1 MPVPI
6 AINGFGRIGRLL
18 VRALS
23 NHPEL
28 QLVHINE
35 HSGGIETA
43 AHLMQFDSVHGKWE
57 HEAKVQGD
65 ELSLNSQIIS
75 FSEFTNLSDAPWAQ
89 SEAEI
94 IVDCTGSFR
103 TLDTLSSYLELGM
116 SKVVV
121 AAPVHDPKALNIVM
135 GCNDDLYDPEV
146 FDIVTA
152 ASCTTNCIAPVVKVL
167 NEKIGIEKG
176 LITTIHD
183 PTNTQVVVDYPL
195 EDLRRSR
202 SALNS
207 LIPTST
213 GSATA
218 ITKIFPELS
227 GKLDGIA
234 VRVPVLNASLS
245 DCVFEVSQTI
255 SAREVNDLLEEAST
269 SSLSGILGF
278 EHRPLVSTDYVNDT
292 RSGVVDGPSTTV
304 IDGNLVKVLI
314 WYDNEYGY
322 VHRLAELTAKVA
334 SQLSNN

>member
-43 AHLMQFDSVHGKWE
+43 AHLMQVDSVHGKWE
-57 HEAKVQGD
+57 HEAKVQGV

-152 ASCTTNCIAPVVKVL
+152 ASCTTNCIAPVVK
-167 NEKIGIEKG
+167 
-176 LITTIHD
+176 
-183 PTNTQVVVDYPL
+183 
-195 EDLRRSR
+195 
-202 SALNS
+202 
-207 LIPTST
+207 
-213 GSATA
+213 
-218 ITKIFPELS
+218 
-227 GKLDGIA
+227 
-234 VRVPVLNASLS
+234 
-245 DCVFEVSQTI
+245 
-255 SAREVNDLLEEAST
+255 
-269 SSLSGILGF
+269 
-278 EHRPLVSTDYVNDT
+278 
-292 RSGVVDGPSTTV
+292 
-304 IDGNLVKVLI
+304 
-314 WYDNEYGY
+314 
-322 VHRLAELTAKVA
+322 
-334 SQLSNN
+334 

>member
-1 MPVPI
+1 
-6 AINGFGRIGRLL
+6 
-18 VRALS
+18 
-23 NHPEL
+23 
-28 QLVHINE
+28 
-35 HSGGIETA
+35 
-43 AHLMQFDSVHGKWE
+43 
-57 HEAKVQGD
+57 
-65 ELSLNSQIIS
+65 
-75 FSEFTNLSDAPWAQ
+75 
-89 SEAEI
+89 
-94 IVDCTGSFR
+94 
-103 TLDTLSSYLELGM
+103 
-116 SKVVV
+116 
-121 AAPVHDPKALNIVM
+121 M

-183 PTNTQVVVDYPL
+183 PTNTQVVVDYPM

>member
-1 MPVPI
+1 M
-6 AINGFGRIGRLL
+6 GRLL
-18 VRALS
+18 VRALTH
-23 NHPEL
+23 HPEL

-35 HSGGIETA
+35 HHGGVETA
-43 AHLMQFDSVHGKWE
+43 AHLMQFDSVHGKWK
-57 HEAKVQGD
+57 HEAKAQGAK
-65 ELSLNSQIIS
+65 LSLNGEIVT
-75 FSEFTNLSDAPWAQ
+75 FSEFTEPADVPWGET
-89 SEAEI
+89 EAEI
-94 IVDCTGSFR
+94 IVECTGAFR
-103 TLDTLSSYLELGM
+103 TMESLSTYITKGAK
-116 SKVVV
+116 KVVV
-121 AAPVHDPKALNIVM
+121 AAPVHDQKALNIVM
-135 GCNDDLYDPEV
+135 GCNEDLYDPEA
-146 FDIVTA
+146 FDVVTA

-167 NEKIGIEKG
+167 HEKIGIMKG

-227 GKLDGIA
+227 GKLDGLA
-234 VRVPVLNASLS
+234 VRVPVMNASLS
-245 DCVFEVSQTI
+245 DCVFEVADTVTVEKI
-255 SAREVNDLLEEAST
+255 NAILEEASAST
-269 SSLSGILGF
+269 LNGILGF
-278 EHRPLVSTDYVNDT
+278 EHRPLVSSDYVNDT
-292 RSGVVDGPSTTV
+292 RSGIVDGPSTTV

-334 SQLSNN
+334 SQLPSS

>member
-1 MPVPI
+1 M
-6 AINGFGRIGRLL
+6 GRLL
-18 VRALS
+18 VRSLTQ
-23 NHPEL
+23 HPEL
-28 QLVHINE
+28 ELVHINE
-35 HSGGIETA
+35 HSGGLAAA
-43 AHLMQFDSVHGKWE
+43 AHLTQFDSVHGRWE
-57 HEAKVQGD
+57 YEATVVGN
-65 ELSLNSQIIS
+65 ELSLNGQVIT
-75 FSEFTNLSDAPWAQ
+75 FSEFTEPSEVPWRETGAQ
-89 SEAEI
+89 I
-94 IVDCTGSFR
+94 IIDCTGSFR
-103 TLDTLSSYLELGM
+103 TVDALSSYLEGGAN
-116 SKVVV
+116 KVVV
-121 AAPVHDPKALNIVM
+121 AAPVHDERALNIVM
-135 GCNDDLYDPEV
+135 GCNDDLYDPDA

-167 NEKIGIEKG
+167 NEQIGIMKG

-218 ITKIFPELS
+218 ITRIFPELS

-234 VRVPVLNASLS
+234 IRVPVLNASLS
-245 DCVFEVSQTI
+245 DCVFEMAEEVSAQQI
-255 SAREVNDLLEEAST
+255 NGLLEEAAAA
-269 SSLSGILGF
+269 SLSGILGF
-278 EHRPLVSTDYVNDT
+278 EHRPLVSSDYVNDT

-304 IDGNLVKVLI
+304 IDGNLVKVLV

-334 SQLSNN
+334 SHLPSS

>member
-57 HEAKVQGD
+57 HEAKFQED

-75 FSEFTNLSDAPWAQ
+75 FSEFTNLRDAPWAQ

-167 NEKIGIEKG
+167 NERIGIEKG

-183 PTNTQVVVDYPL
+183 PTNTQVVVDYPM

-255 SAREVNDLLEEAST
+255 SAREVNDMLEEAST